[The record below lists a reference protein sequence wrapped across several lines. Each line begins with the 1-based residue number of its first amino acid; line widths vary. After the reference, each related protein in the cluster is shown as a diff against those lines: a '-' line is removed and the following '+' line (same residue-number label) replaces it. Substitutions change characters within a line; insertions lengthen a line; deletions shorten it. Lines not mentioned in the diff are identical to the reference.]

1 MSWIKTVPYESS
13 EGRLRKLYDRVK
25 GPDNNIDN
33 IMMSHSCLLY
43 TSDAADE

>member
-1 MSWIKTVPYESS
+1 MSWIKTVSYEDS

-33 IMMSHSCLLY
+33 IICIYDFTIVLLFIII
-43 TSDAADE
+43 